1 LIICYLQLT
10 KYKEAEALLK
20 QLTELREMNLGLD
33 HPDVAACLHYLA
45 EIMRA
50 DGRYELAEKNYKRAI
65 DIRTKCLGP
74 NHPDVAHSLDGY
86 ANLLAATYREA
97 EAEHMRTCAKA
108 ILKASV

>member
-1 LIICYLQLT
+1 
-10 KYKEAEALLK
+10 
-20 QLTELREMNLGLD
+20 
-33 HPDVAACLHYLA
+33 
-45 EIMRA
+45 MRA

-74 NHPDVAHSLDGY
+74 SHPDVAHSLDGY

-97 EAEHMRTCAKA
+97 EAEHMRTCAQA